1 MSERKLKMLAEFEE
15 KHRKNAQKIDNIWK
29 LIKSIHSSPVLREW
43 VTLESEPLC
52 PFVIRNSETQETI
65 VHLLLAIPG
74 TIKGNNVI
82 LPPWGYVAWQWPSR
96 RLISMMDIRDTIE
109 PFDDHLNSDLICT
122 KEFADNIQ
130 KALDTDAEL
139 PLPPEPIQTI
149 FKMFSG
155 KSPIGKM
162 ESKKLIDYKERSI
175 TTSTSDNEEHD
186 TSYCSEVFHYMK
198 QANEL
203 ITECKHESLL
213 EEWRRIYARMNKPH
227 FSIAVVG
234 EFSRGKSTLINRL
247 LNSDVLPIG
256 VTPTTAMVTRVLYG
270 AESKMWRMY
279 PDGKKEQLPLNSESW
294 KNLTADDSGTDP
306 EGIIRIEIP
315 NRWLKQTGVHIID
328 TPGAGDL
335 IGRRA
340 ALTTDAIASCDA
352 TLIAISA
359 TTPLSLTE
367 RAFVEE
373 HILSRKIPRVAIVLT
388 RLDQLPEAERASVVT
403 YINEK
408 VADWAPEVCMCSAH
422 GTPILPD
429 DSIATCAGP
438 DSILNMVSS
447 WAGDEQHALL
457 RSIQIKTQL
466 KDIITVLRAAL
477 VTEKDAANLSYEER
491 QETLK
496 TGEQQ
501 LERNRLDW
509 EDLQLELR
517 KRENDCILWLER
529 IVLEKKEDIVEKFRY
544 ELRHAPN
551 PKQWWEEDLP
561 YRLRQEMA
569 NVARGLERSL
579 QNKIG
584 SDLSWL
590 EEEARNIFSV
600 EMKLGHTDSL
610 VKINEL
616 KGELGSEEMSDLNSI
631 RLRSRIGLG
640 AASILGYLIFG
651 PFGIAA
657 SIGGGI
663 ISEKIFSKN
672 IENQR
677 KALSKNLDDVVDQ
690 ILHDAVEMVQKRLQN
705 VYITIFKGVQKQESI
720 WFSARRESL
729 IKDASSSN
737 DDLGKVE
744 RQIKEVDEL
753 ISKLTV
759 SQGAIL

>member
-1 MSERKLKMLAEFEE
+1 MSEKKLKMLAEFEE
-15 KHRKNAQKIDNIWK
+15 KHRKNEEKIDNIWK
-29 LIKSIHSSPVLREW
+29 LINSIHSTPVLREW
-43 VTLESEPLC
+43 VTLESKPLC
-52 PFVIRNSETQETI
+52 PFVIRNSDTRDTS

-74 TIKGNNVI
+74 NIEGNKVI
-82 LPPWGYVAWQWPSR
+82 LPPWGYIAWQWPSC
-96 RLISMMDIRDTIE
+96 RLISMMDIRDMIKLS
-109 PFDDHLNSDLICT
+109 DDHLTNDLICT
-122 KEFADNIQ
+122 KEFADKIQ

-149 FKMFSG
+149 LKMFSG

-162 ESKKLIDYKERSI
+162 ESKKHIDYKERSI
-175 TTSTSDNEEHD
+175 TASTSDNEEQD
-186 TSYCSEVFHYMK
+186 TSNYSELFHCMK
-198 QANEL
+198 QAKEL
-203 ITECKHESLL
+203 ITECEHESLL
-213 EEWRRIYARMNKPH
+213 KEWRRIYARINEPH

-247 LNSDVLPIG
+247 LNSDILPIG
-256 VTPTTAMVTRVLYG
+256 VTPTTAMVTRILHG
-270 AESKMWRMY
+270 AESKMLRIY
-279 PDGKKEQLPLNSESW
+279 PDGKKEHLPLNSESW
-294 KNLTADDSGTDP
+294 KNLTANDSGADP

-315 NRWLKQTGVHIID
+315 NEWLKQTGVHIID

-335 IGRRA
+335 IGKRA
-340 ALTTDAIASCDA
+340 ALTTDVIASCDA

-388 RLDQLPEAERASVVT
+388 RLDQLPEAERLSVVS
-403 YINEK
+403 YVKEK
-408 VADWAPEVCMCSAH
+408 VAGWAPEVSVFSAH
-422 GTPILPD
+422 GTPVLPD
-429 DSIATCAGP
+429 DSIAGCAGP
-438 DSILNMVSS
+438 DSILNMISS
-447 WAGDEQHALL
+447 WAGDEQHTLL
-457 RSIQIKTQL
+457 HSIQIKTQL
-466 KDIITVLRAAL
+466 RDILTVLHAAL
-477 VTEKDAANLSYEER
+477 VTEKEAVNLSYKER
-491 QETLK
+491 QEILK

-509 EDLQLELR
+509 GDLQLELG
-517 KRENDCILWLER
+517 KRENDSILWLEQ

-561 YRLRQEMA
+561 FRLRQEMA

-579 QNKIG
+579 QNRIG

-590 EEEARNIFSV
+590 EEEARNIFSL
-600 EMKLGHTDSL
+600 EMKLGRTDSL
-610 VKINEL
+610 VTINEL
-616 KGELGSEEMSDLNSI
+616 KGEFGSEELSDLSSI
-631 RLRSRIGLG
+631 RLRSRIGFG
-640 AASILGYLIFG
+640 AASMLGYLIFG

-672 IENQR
+672 IENQK
-677 KALSKNLDDVVDQ
+677 KALSKNLDYVVDQ
-690 ILHDAVEMVQKRLQN
+690 ILHDAVDMVQERLQN
-705 VYITIFKGVQKQESI
+705 AYITIFKGVQKQESI

-729 IKDASSSN
+729 IKDAGSSN
-737 DDLGKVE
+737 VDFGKVE
-744 RQIKEVDEL
+744 RQMKKADEL

-759 SQGAIL
+759 STGGLL

>member
-1 MSERKLKMLAEFEE
+1 MSEKKLKMLAEFEE
-15 KHRKNAQKIDNIWK
+15 KHRKNEEKIDNIWK
-29 LIKSIHSSPVLREW
+29 LINSIHSAPVLREW
-43 VTLESEPLC
+43 VTLESKPLC
-52 PFVIRNSETQETI
+52 PFVIRNSDTRDTS

-74 TIKGNNVI
+74 NIEGNKVI
-82 LPPWGYVAWQWPSR
+82 LPPWGYIAWQWPSC
-96 RLISMMDIRDTIE
+96 RLISMMDIRDMIKLS
-109 PFDDHLNSDLICT
+109 DDHLNNDLICT
-122 KEFADNIQ
+122 KEFADKIQ

-149 FKMFSG
+149 LKMFSG

-162 ESKKLIDYKERSI
+162 ELKKHIDYKERSI
-175 TTSTSDNEEHD
+175 TASTSDNGEQD
-186 TSYCSEVFHYMK
+186 TSYYSELFHCMK
-198 QANEL
+198 QAKEL
-203 ITECKHESLL
+203 IIECEHESLL
-213 EEWRRIYARMNKPH
+213 KEWRRIYARINEPH

-247 LNSDVLPIG
+247 LNSDILPIG
-256 VTPTTAMVTRVLYG
+256 VTPTTAMVTRILHG
-270 AESKMWRMY
+270 AESKMLRIY
-279 PDGKKEQLPLNSESW
+279 PDGKKEHLPLNSESW
-294 KNLTADDSGTDP
+294 KNLTANDSGADP

-315 NRWLKQTGVHIID
+315 NEWLKQTGVHIID

-335 IGRRA
+335 IGKRA
-340 ALTTDAIASCDA
+340 ALTTDVIASCDA

-388 RLDQLPEAERASVVT
+388 RLDQLPEAERLSVVS
-403 YINEK
+403 YVKEK
-408 VADWAPEVCMCSAH
+408 VAGWAPEVSVFSAH
-422 GTPILPD
+422 GTPVLPD
-429 DSIATCAGP
+429 DSIAGCAGP
-438 DSILNMVSS
+438 DSILNMISS
-447 WAGDEQHALL
+447 WAGDEQHTLL
-457 RSIQIKTQL
+457 HSIQIKTQL
-466 KDIITVLRAAL
+466 RDILTVLHAAL
-477 VTEKDAANLSYEER
+477 VTEKEAANLSYKER
-491 QETLK
+491 QEILK

-509 EDLQLELR
+509 GDLQLELG
-517 KRENDCILWLER
+517 KRENDSILWLEQ
-529 IVLEKKEDIVEKFRY
+529 IVLEKKEDIVEKIRY

-561 YRLRQEMA
+561 FRLRQEMA

-579 QNKIG
+579 QNRIG

-590 EEEARNIFSV
+590 EEEARKIFSL

-610 VKINEL
+610 VTINEL
-616 KGELGSEEMSDLNSI
+616 KGEFGSEELSDLSSM
-631 RLRSRIGLG
+631 RLRSRIGFG
-640 AASILGYLIFG
+640 AASMLGYLIFG

-672 IENQR
+672 IENQK
-677 KALSKNLDDVVDQ
+677 KALSKNLDYVVDQ
-690 ILHDAVEMVQKRLQN
+690 ILHDAVDIVQERLQN
-705 VYITIFKGVQKQESI
+705 AYITIFKGVKKQESI

-729 IKDASSSN
+729 IKDAGSSN
-737 DDLGKVE
+737 EGFGKVE
-744 RQIKEVDEL
+744 RQMKKADEL

-759 SQGAIL
+759 SQGGLL